1 LHTKEYGGTT
11 SLPSLQQILIGLPIL
26 FFSLTV
32 HEFSHA
38 WMANRLGDPTAK
50 YMGRLSL
57 NPLAHLDLMGVIMMV
72 ASGFRFGWA
81 KPVPINPANFRD
93 WRRGTFLVSIAGPVS
108 NLMLAAATAIVF
120 HAVAYAS
127 LENADAT
134 VVYRFLY
141 SMIFINCAL
150 AFFNMIT
157 LPPLDGSKVLISILP
172 PHMEALAES
181 LERYGPM
188 ILLAVI
194 AVGFMLPISPI
205 WIVIGPFVELAVSV
219 FTGIS

>member
-1 LHTKEYGGTT
+1 
-11 SLPSLQQILIGLPIL
+11 LIGLPIL

-50 YMGRLSL
+50 YMGRLTL
-57 NPLAHLDLMGVIMMV
+57 NPLVHFDLMGLLMMV

-93 WRRGTFLVSIAGPVS
+93 WRRGTFLVSIAGPAS
-108 NLMLAAATAIVF
+108 NLMLAAATAVVF
-120 HAVAYAS
+120 HAVAFTHLQS
-127 LENADAT
+127 ADAT
-134 VVYRFLY
+134 TIYRFLY

-150 AFFNMIT
+150 AFFNLIP

-172 PHMEALAES
+172 ASMEAFADS
-181 LERYGPM
+181 LERYGP
-188 ILLAVI
+188 IVLLGII
-194 AVGFMLPISPI
+194 AIGFIMPISPI
-205 WIVIGPFVELAVSV
+205 WALIGPFVELAVSF
-219 FTGIS
+219 FTGI

>member
-1 LHTKEYGGTT
+1 M
-11 SLPSLQQILIGLPIL
+11 LIGLPIL

-50 YMGRLSL
+50 HMGRLTL
-57 NPLAHLDLMGVIMMV
+57 NPLVHFDLMGLLMMV

-93 WRRGTFLVSIAGPVS
+93 WRRGMFLVSIAGPVS
-108 NLMLAAATAIVF
+108 NLMLAAATSVVF
-120 HAVAYAS
+120 HAVAYTPLGA
-127 LENADAT
+127 ADAT
-134 VVYRFLY
+134 VLYRFLY

-150 AFFNMIT
+150 AFFNLIP
-157 LPPLDGSKVLISILP
+157 LPPLDGSKVLISLLP
-172 PHMEALAES
+172 PHMEVLAES

-188 ILLAVI
+188 ILLAII
-194 AVGFMLPISPI
+194 AFGFIMPISPI

>member
-1 LHTKEYGGTT
+1 M
-11 SLPSLQQILIGLPIL
+11 LIGLPIL

-50 YMGRLSL
+50 YMGRLTL
-57 NPLAHLDLMGVIMMV
+57 NPVVHFDLMGLIMMV

-93 WRRGTFLVSIAGPVS
+93 WRRGMLLVSIAGPVS
-108 NLMLAAATAIVF
+108 NLMIAAATAVVF
-120 HAVAYAS
+120 HTVAFAQIGG
-127 LENADAT
+127 ADAT
-134 VVYRFLY
+134 VLYQFLY

-150 AFFNMIT
+150 AFFNMIP
-157 LPPLDGSKVLISILP
+157 LPPLDGSKVLISLLP
-172 PHMEALAES
+172 PQMEGIADS

-194 AVGFMLPISPI
+194 AMGFMTHISPI
-205 WIVIGPFVELAVSV
+205 WIVIGPFVELAVAV